1 MAATTTARPTKQR
14 SSGTSILYEFD
25 PLAVAASVA
34 CNSGA
39 MAAIDTSGNI
49 RPARTSTTDRV
60 LGVFC
65 GEADNADGAAGDI
78 AVRVKRGVYQFAN
91 SASTDAIAAKDIGA
105 DCYAVDDQ
113 TVALT
118 NGTNTRVRA
127 GRIVG
132 VDSGG
137 VWVEFY

>member
-1 MAATTTARPTKQR
+1 MAATTAARPTKQR
-14 SSGTSILYEFD
+14 NTAEPILYEFD
-25 PLAVAASVA
+25 PFSVAASVK

-39 MAAIDTSGNI
+39 IAAVDTSGNI
-49 RPARTSTTDRV
+49 RPGRTSTTDRV

-65 GEADNADGAAGDI
+65 GEADNTSGIAGAITA
-78 AVRVKRGVYQFAN
+78 RVKRGIYQFAN
-91 SASTDAIAAKDIGA
+91 STAGDLIAAKDIGA
-105 DCYAVDDQ
+105 DCFCVDDQ

-118 NGTNTRVRA
+118 NGTSTRVRA

-132 VDSGG
+132 VDSAG